1 MAQLKGKTALITGA
15 SSGIG
20 KAIAS
25 RLGAEGVNLVLV
37 ARSQATLVQLA
48 DALSRQYGVSATAVV
63 LDLSQPNCGAHLHSQ
78 LQSKGVVVDILV
90 NNAGLGTYGPFET
103 RSPEVEQEEIA
114 VNVSAVVSL
123 THAFLPS
130 MLERKT
136 GVVLNLAST
145 AAFQPVPYMAVYAA
159 TKAFVLSFSEALWAE
174 CRGKGVHVV
183 ALCPGAVETQFIDKL
198 GDASVR
204 QTSVFS
210 QTIQATEVA
219 EQALRA
225 IQGRAPNRI
234 IGVKNWLMAN
244 SVRFGPRSMVASS
257 GEKMLRPAN
266 HAPSA
271 VRGR

>member
-20 KAIAS
+20 KAIAC

-37 ARSQATLVQLA
+37 ARSQAALAQLA
-48 DALSRQYGVSATAVV
+48 DALSRQYGVSASAVA

-78 LQSKGVVVDILV
+78 LASKGVVVDILV

-103 RSPEVEQEEIA
+103 LSPEVEQEEIA

-123 THAFLPS
+123 THAFLPN
-130 MLERKT
+130 MLERRT

-145 AAFQPVPYMAVYAA
+145 AAFQPAPYMAVYAA
-159 TKAFVLSFSEALWAE
+159 SKAFVLSFSEALWAE
-174 CRGKGVHVV
+174 YRGKGVHVV

-198 GDASVR
+198 DDASVR

-210 QTIQATEVA
+210 KTIQPEQVA
-219 EQALRA
+219 EQALMA
-225 IQGRAPNRI
+225 IQGQAPTRI
-234 IGVKNWLMAN
+234 IGIKNWLLAN
-244 SVRFGPRSMVASS
+244 SVRLAPRDMVARS
-257 GEKMLRPAN
+257 GEKMLRP
-266 HAPSA
+266 SK
-271 VRGR
+271 

>member
-48 DALSRQYGVSATAVV
+48 DELSRQYGVRATAVV
-63 LDLSQPNCGAHLHSQ
+63 LDLSQPNCGVHLHSQ
-78 LQSKGVVVDILV
+78 LQSKGIVVDILV

-103 RSPEVEQEEIA
+103 RSPQVEQDEIA
-114 VNVSAVVSL
+114 VNVAAVVSL

-145 AAFQPVPYMAVYAA
+145 AAFQPAPYMAVYAA
-159 TKAFVLSFSEALWAE
+159 SKAFVLSFSEALWAE

-198 GDASVR
+198 GSASVR

-210 QTIQATEVA
+210 KTIQPAQVA
-219 EQALRA
+219 EQALLA
-225 IQGRAPNRI
+225 IQALAPTRI
-234 IGVKNWLMAN
+234 IGIKNWFLAN
-244 SVRFGPRSMVASS
+244 SVRFVSRSMVARSS
-257 GEKMLRPAN
+257 EKMLRP
-266 HAPSA
+266 SK
-271 VRGR
+271 